1 MIYSEK
7 NSTLILTNA
16 ATNTIK
22 ILGID
27 LVQEISIEGS
37 PFKGPENAPVTLA
50 VFDDYQ
56 WPYCARLEPLF
67 QQVLGKYPED
77 VKLVVKHFPLKSR
90 KMALK
95 SALAALSAN
104 NQGKFWEFHTKLFEN
119 FRSLNDQK
127 IEEIAKELGLD
138 MDKFLKDQKTPAL
151 KNLIFRDIQNG
162 STAGVGGTPTLFVN
176 GKRVKKRSFQGLS
189 QMIEKELAKKSE

>member
-1 MIYSEK
+1 
-7 NSTLILTNA
+7 
-16 ATNTIK
+16 
-22 ILGID
+22 
-27 LVQEISIEGS
+27 
-37 PFKGPENAPVTLA
+37 
-50 VFDDYQ
+50 
-56 WPYCARLEPLF
+56 
-67 QQVLGKYPED
+67 
-77 VKLVVKHFPLKSR
+77 
-90 KMALK
+90 MALK

-162 STAGVGGTPTLFVN
+162 RTAGVGGTPTLFVN